1 MGMMSV
7 GLISVLAFVFV
18 ATLVAGLYF
27 VRRDLGKTS
36 DEERLEVLTGR
47 QRDDSTVES
56 LLKGSDLLK
65 ESASGA
71 ASLIGRLGRKFTG
84 LGNYLDQGD
93 CNVSAEKFLMI
104 VLACLCAGAVAGWAA
119 RLPAPMYPVC
129 GLLVGTLPWGWAW
142 WKRGARFK
150 NFAAQLPDAMGLI
163 ARALRSGHSLPSA
176 LSVISQEMPTPVSTE
191 FGMAF
196 EEQNLGV
203 PIEKALRSMLK
214 RMPNLDLKFFVTAV
228 AIQKQSGGDLAE
240 ILDKISYVIRERFKI
255 LGTVAALTAEGR
267 LSGIILMAMPFAL
280 FLTVYA
286 FNPDYVSLL
295 FTSEEGRKMVGV
307 AVVMQILGALV
318 IKKIV
323 NIKV

>member
-1 MGMMSV
+1 MSV
-7 GLISVLAFVFV
+7 GLISMAAFVFV
-18 ATLVAGLYF
+18 TTLVAGLYF
-27 VRRDLGKTS
+27 VTRDLGKTS
-36 DEERLEVLTGR
+36 EEERLEVLTGR
-47 QRDDSTVES
+47 RRDGGDEET
-56 LLKGSDLLK
+56 LIKGGDLLK
-65 ESASGA
+65 ETASSAS
-71 ASLIGRLGRKFTG
+71 SLIGQLGKKFTG
-84 LGNYLDQGD
+84 LGTYLEQGD
-93 CNVSAEKFLMI
+93 CNVSAEKFLTI
-104 VLACLCAGAVAGWAA
+104 VLACMGVGALLGWAS

-129 GLLVGTLPWGWAW
+129 GLLVGSLPWLWAW
-142 WKRGARFK
+142 WKRRSRFK
-150 NFAAQLPDAMGLI
+150 RFAMQLPDAMGMI

-176 LSVISQEMPTPVSTE
+176 LSVIADEMPAPVSTE

-203 PIEKALRSMLK
+203 PIDKALRSMLK

-267 LSGIILMAMPFAL
+267 LSGIVLMALPFGL
-280 FLTVYA
+280 FLAVYA
-286 FNPDYVSLL
+286 LNPEYVMLL
-295 FTSEEGRKMVGV
+295 FTSDEGRKMVAA
-307 AVVMQILGALV
+307 AVVMQIIGAFV

>member
-1 MGMMSV
+1 MSV
-7 GLISVLAFVFV
+7 GLISIMAFVFV
-18 ATLVAGLYF
+18 ATLVVALYF
-27 VRRDLGKTS
+27 VTRDLGKTS
-36 DEERLEVLTGR
+36 EEERLEVLTGR
-47 QRDDSTVES
+47 RRDES
-56 LLKGSDLLK
+56 ESETLIKGGDLLK
-65 ESASGA
+65 ETTASAS
-71 ASLIGRLGRKFTG
+71 SLIGQLGKKFTG
-84 LGNYLDQGD
+84 LGTYLDQGD
-93 CNVSAEKFLMI
+93 CKISADRFLLI
-104 VLACLCAGAVAGWAA
+104 VLAGLGLGAFVGWAT

-129 GLLVGTLPWGWAW
+129 GLMAGSLPWLWAW
-142 WKRGARFK
+142 WKRRSRFK
-150 NFAAQLPDAMGLI
+150 RFAMQLPDAMGLI

-176 LSVISQEMPTPVSTE
+176 LSVISDEMPAPISSE

-203 PIEKALRSMLK
+203 PIDKALRSMLK

-267 LSGIILMAMPFAL
+267 LSGIVLMALPFAL
-280 FLTVYA
+280 FLAVYA
-286 FNPDYVSLL
+286 LNPEYVSLL
-295 FTSEEGRKMVGV
+295 FTTPEGRKMIIV
-307 AVVMQILGALV
+307 AVVMQVIGAFV

>member
-1 MGMMSV
+1 MSV
-7 GLISVLAFVFV
+7 GLISIMAFLFV
-18 ATLVAGLYF
+18 TTLVAGLYF
-27 VRRDLGKTS
+27 VSRDLGKTS
-36 DEERLEVLTGR
+36 EEERLEVLTGHR
-47 QRDDSTVES
+47 RDDSEGEA
-56 LLKGSDLLK
+56 LIKGGDLLK
-65 ESASGA
+65 ETASSAS
-71 ASLIGRLGRKFTG
+71 SLIGQLGKKFTG
-84 LGNYLDQGD
+84 LGTYLEQGD
-93 CNVSAEKFLMI
+93 CKISADKFLML
-104 VLACLCAGAVAGWAA
+104 VLVGLGVGAFSGWAT

-129 GLLVGTLPWGWAW
+129 GLMVGSLPWLWAW
-142 WKRGARFK
+142 WKRRGRFK
-150 NFAAQLPDAMGLI
+150 KFAAQLPDAMGLI

-176 LSVISQEMPTPVSTE
+176 LSVISDEMPAPVATE

-203 PIEKALRSMLK
+203 PIDRALRSMLK

-267 LSGIILMAMPFAL
+267 LSGIVLMALPFGL
-280 FLTVYA
+280 FLAVYA
-286 FNPDYVSLL
+286 LNPDYVKLL
-295 FTSEEGRKMVGV
+295 FTTEEGRKMVIV
-307 AVVMQILGALV
+307 AVVMQIIGAFV